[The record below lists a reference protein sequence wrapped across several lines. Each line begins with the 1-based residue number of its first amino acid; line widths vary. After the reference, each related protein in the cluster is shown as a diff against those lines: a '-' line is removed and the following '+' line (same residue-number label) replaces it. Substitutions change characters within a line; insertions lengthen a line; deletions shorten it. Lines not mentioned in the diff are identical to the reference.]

1 MCDSVFIASSSSYA
15 SFPTNYESSVKST
28 ATQSASSNI
37 SLEEAKELSKKL
49 ADEKAKSVAENNAAI
64 INQSLDIVNEK
75 FIQPLNNF
83 QNSVTSPNNIRLD
96 QVVDSLNAFKK
107 AVYNVNYLA
116 NLINTHSEAIIKAGR
131 YDTVLKPIVEKEYY
145 NNGDD
150 FWTYSVAD
158 NKFYFIWEK
167 YKFWNNLTLDEII
180 KYNNENNLSEYNEL
194 LILQNKLQQSVALER
209 LIQENPNQD
218 RYDNILVSEWK
229 GGLKVYYTQYQKDIL
244 RPNEWIFT
252 SSGVYLYVFLPNT
265 DNLDL
270 FSKEY
275 LNFIN
280 AIANEVS
287 LLNATDFKS
296 DSIWPYINPTS
307 LPNAKCLFSAV
318 YPSWTNQYIADCF
331 IPGSDFNYPSIIQ
344 GVINDLYYSYP
355 PLIEGQLALLT
366 YQVEEDYYLSFAK
379 IVNYNGTTAFK
390 QKSIKI
396 NSFFTN
402 QLVINNDTVING
414 SLEVNDYQGNSII
427 NTDNVN
433 KITSFHTK
441 IGVNQ
446 DTYNVKGLIDVNS
459 LSNTKIMNILNNF
472 VNPLL
477 YSDNVLNILQPS
489 IDYDTTIVTIPI
501 SYQTD
506 IFVFKVPLLN
516 VIEVSDITFLYVP
529 PEPYAFHTK
538 QWNTDSFL
546 KIQTIV
552 NELNKMLPQIDLNEE
567 TKNYVFSFVELLN
580 DTLNFYLCSLRAV
593 IKTNPNNANEKEVF
607 FISSFLDVNSTVISK
622 SYIINFNKIIN
633 KISSSVRLL
642 NFSNLLVLNPS
653 VFDELLLGNSVG
665 STDPNKP
672 YFSDIINNSP
682 YFRGRFGNEDLRMFC
697 FNFLNKQE
705 LLNNN
710 IDTTCLFHET
720 VPHFNGNQAKELFLI
735 NRNFNMYSICSEFY
749 NNYIDN
755 YGYRKNKSFLVNC
768 TCLIGPEMS
777 IFNLITIRGIT
788 YYISTSFTMSRIIDD
803 AIISTGDNTV
813 TGNFSVIDSDT
824 NNAVLTVDTNKNESY
839 TLYRFG
845 IGTNYPKST
854 LDIKASGLDA
864 IIDSMDQLAI
874 LMNNL
879 NNNLPLLVNAG
890 SDQDFKSIIETQFK
904 NYNVLDSNGNPTPY
918 VQTKDNYFVV
928 KKIPDTLIAKDTT
941 MIYNWLYPSWN
952 NKQLKDITESQYRS
966 MIKNVIDA
974 INNEFNEDNIYNSL
988 LSTRVF
994 DWVFG
999 KKGYSTV
1006 FFINN
1011 NKLYNL
1017 CSGANLQVL
1026 GNNFND
1032 TNVENFFTTITAYS
1046 LFLQDIIIRYNKIPT
1061 NEIPN
1066 YQKATDART
1075 KYLETNPIQI
1085 LTQCEY
1091 TKGDL
1096 STAQV
1101 SRFNYDT
1108 FEISNTVYYNNIEDI
1123 NFKSRIFFFINNFDK
1138 YYTKVRKNDYGII
1151 AYEDNFID
1159 SAGLFWCNKYDD
1171 TTKRITF
1178 ILLTLR
1184 INTIIKPNLNL
1195 KGDLSVNGNSF
1206 FNNNDSETYLFI
1218 DTQKKFLGV
1227 NSLEV
1232 YGNYANT
1239 YKTTTNSD
1247 LAKQNVVISSKTFPN
1262 VVAER
1267 TNDPIDPSVNNY
1279 FYFKNFST
1287 YSARRTSDKYTYD
1300 ELYDYSTKYTTT
1312 NSPYLYNAFGNNT
1325 NVYRYGPDISFEI
1338 KDKSGIIKE
1347 IGDLHIVIESIDTD
1361 PVTGFTNLRAGF
1373 GVAVVDT
1380 LFPSLL
1386 TQEREILHVDN
1397 NSCLYVNSIKLG
1409 GYSLTVDSSGNLLF
1423 NGKKVKLEE

>member
-1 MCDSVFIASSSSYA
+1 MFETIIQIYYKKSDFIK
-15 SFPTNYESSVKST
+15 FNNNYINESSTVQDDVNEIVEYGT
-28 ATQSASSNI
+28 LYDVNTNI
-37 SLEEAKELSKKL
+37 EVGTILFNNIINSKEENPTFYEI
-49 ADEKAKSVAENNAAI
+49 DEKISIKINTPEIKDSSLFITNNYNSI
-64 INQSLDIVNEK
+64 ITSDYPTDSKYIISIISGTGT
-75 FIQPLNNF
+75 FLNKTGFVVIDVLEDKRFLTIGLNINTFENF

-307 LPNAKCLFSAV
+307 LPNAKCLVSYL
-318 YPSWTNQYIADCF
+318 YPPWTNQYIADCF

-379 IVNYNGTTAFK
+379 IVNYNGTLAFK

-414 SLEVNDYQGNSII
+414 SLEVSDYQGNSII

-446 DTYNVKGLIDVNS
+446 DTHNVKGLIDVNN
-459 LSNTKIMNILNNF
+459 LSNTNIMSILDNF

-580 DTLNFYLCSLRAV
+580 DTLNFYLCSILY
-593 IKTNPNNANEKEVF
+593 T
-607 FISSFLDVNSTVISK
+607 
-622 SYIINFNKIIN
+622 
-633 KISSSVRLL
+633 
-642 NFSNLLVLNPS
+642 
-653 VFDELLLGNSVG
+653 
-665 STDPNKP
+665 
-672 YFSDIINNSP
+672 
-682 YFRGRFGNEDLRMFC
+682 
-697 FNFLNKQE
+697 
-705 LLNNN
+705 
-710 IDTTCLFHET
+710 
-720 VPHFNGNQAKELFLI
+720 
-735 NRNFNMYSICSEFY
+735 SI
-749 NNYIDN
+749 
-755 YGYRKNKSFLVNC
+755 
-768 TCLIGPEMS
+768 
-777 IFNLITIRGIT
+777 
-788 YYISTSFTMSRIIDD
+788 
-803 AIISTGDNTV
+803 
-813 TGNFSVIDSDT
+813 
-824 NNAVLTVDTNKNESY
+824 
-839 TLYRFG
+839 
-845 IGTNYPKST
+845 
-854 LDIKASGLDA
+854 
-864 IIDSMDQLAI
+864 
-874 LMNNL
+874 
-879 NNNLPLLVNAG
+879 
-890 SDQDFKSIIETQFK
+890 
-904 NYNVLDSNGNPTPY
+904 
-918 VQTKDNYFVV
+918 
-928 KKIPDTLIAKDTT
+928 
-941 MIYNWLYPSWN
+941 
-952 NKQLKDITESQYRS
+952 
-966 MIKNVIDA
+966 
-974 INNEFNEDNIYNSL
+974 
-988 LSTRVF
+988 
-994 DWVFG
+994 
-999 KKGYSTV
+999 
-1006 FFINN
+1006 
-1011 NKLYNL
+1011 
-1017 CSGANLQVL
+1017 
-1026 GNNFND
+1026 
-1032 TNVENFFTTITAYS
+1032 
-1046 LFLQDIIIRYNKIPT
+1046 
-1061 NEIPN
+1061 
-1066 YQKATDART
+1066 
-1075 KYLETNPIQI
+1075 
-1085 LTQCEY
+1085 
-1091 TKGDL
+1091 
-1096 STAQV
+1096 
-1101 SRFNYDT
+1101 
-1108 FEISNTVYYNNIEDI
+1108 
-1123 NFKSRIFFFINNFDK
+1123 
-1138 YYTKVRKNDYGII
+1138 
-1151 AYEDNFID
+1151 
-1159 SAGLFWCNKYDD
+1159 
-1171 TTKRITF
+1171 
-1178 ILLTLR
+1178 
-1184 INTIIKPNLNL
+1184 
-1195 KGDLSVNGNSF
+1195 
-1206 FNNNDSETYLFI
+1206 
-1218 DTQKKFLGV
+1218 
-1227 NSLEV
+1227 
-1232 YGNYANT
+1232 
-1239 YKTTTNSD
+1239 
-1247 LAKQNVVISSKTFPN
+1247 
-1262 VVAER
+1262 
-1267 TNDPIDPSVNNY
+1267 
-1279 FYFKNFST
+1279 
-1287 YSARRTSDKYTYD
+1287 
-1300 ELYDYSTKYTTT
+1300 
-1312 NSPYLYNAFGNNT
+1312 
-1325 NVYRYGPDISFEI
+1325 
-1338 KDKSGIIKE
+1338 
-1347 IGDLHIVIESIDTD
+1347 
-1361 PVTGFTNLRAGF
+1361 
-1373 GVAVVDT
+1373 
-1380 LFPSLL
+1380 
-1386 TQEREILHVDN
+1386 
-1397 NSCLYVNSIKLG
+1397 
-1409 GYSLTVDSSGNLLF
+1409 
-1423 NGKKVKLEE
+1423 